1 MNKKGFTLV
10 ELLGVLV
17 ILSLLVLVSIPIVNN
32 IVKNSQKQIHESNI
46 DTILDAAYEWSL
58 DEDMN
63 VILPEDE
70 NDSIIVTLDTLKKS
84 GHLKKVVVNAKTGEN
99 YSDTCS
105 IIITKKRYNKN
116 EAEAN
121 KNDPNKKYYNNYLYD
136 FSC

>member
-84 GHLKKVVVNAKTGEN
+84 GHLKKVVVNAQTGEN

-105 IIITKKRYNKN
+105 IIITKKSYNIN